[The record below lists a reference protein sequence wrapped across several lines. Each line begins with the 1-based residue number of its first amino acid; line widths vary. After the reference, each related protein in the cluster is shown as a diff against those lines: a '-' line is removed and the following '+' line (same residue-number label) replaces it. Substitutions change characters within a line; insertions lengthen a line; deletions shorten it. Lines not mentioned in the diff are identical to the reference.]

1 MARKRA
7 LEHYRKH
14 EIVAEAAP
22 GEAKWTY
29 TLSVLSHDG
38 DKSTVVAKETVD
50 GFESDLAALQAAK
63 QRGRELIDKLAST
76 AG

>member
-14 EIVAEAAP
+14 EIVAETAP

-38 DKSTVVAKETVD
+38 DTSTVVAKETAD
-50 GFESDLAALQAAK
+50 GFGSDLAALQAAK
-63 QRGRELIDKLAST
+63 ERGRELIDQRVSKA
-76 AG
+76 

>member
-7 LEHYRKH
+7 IEHYRKH
-14 EIVAEAAP
+14 EIVAEALPESGAW
-22 GEAKWTY
+22 AY

-38 DKSTVVAKETVD
+38 DKSTVMAKETKD
-50 GFESDLAALQAAK
+50 GFGSDLAALHAAK
-63 QRGRELIDKLAST
+63 QRGHELVDQQ